1 MLGFSL
7 YKSLNWGEISMRYAV
22 ILLGLLISAASVRA
36 QHHSAPAPAAGKVTL
51 LSGLG
56 NLHHPIATNNP
67 EAQKFFDQ
75 GLTLI
80 FGFNHDTAITMFQR
94 AAELDPNA
102 AMPQWGTALALGS
115 NYNDPGNEARFARA
129 YQALQQ
135 AQSLVANGAENERAY
150 VAALARRYS
159 SDPKADRKKLDSD
172 YEQAMAGLVRRYP
185 DDLDAATLYAE
196 SLMNLRPWQLWT
208 PDGTP
213 AEGTEQIIA
222 VLEGVMKRDPNHPG
236 ANHYYIHAVEASP
249 NPARA
254 LASAQR
260 LETLVPAAGH
270 LVHMPFHI
278 YFQTGYYDIAARVNA
293 AGAAADEAY
302 VQASGDQGIYR
313 FMYLSHNYHCLA
325 ASSSMAGNFAEAQ
338 KAAERLIANVAPA
351 AKDMPMAAAFQP
363 VREYVLLRFNRWDDI
378 LKLPAPQPSTSVAV
392 SFWHFAR
399 AIAFAAKDQ
408 MSEATQE
415 SAAYTVERKKVPAG
429 FHFGFNSEKAVYE
442 VADEVLAAR
451 MAAARGDRKGAI
463 AAWRKAV
470 AVQDTLSYGEP
481 PDWYYPVRES
491 LGAAL
496 LADGQAAEA
505 EAVFRADLSR
515 NPRSGRSLFGLWQS
529 LLAQNKTADAGWV
542 QRQFEAAWKNADVK
556 LRVEDL

>member
-1 MLGFSL
+1 
-7 YKSLNWGEISMRYAV
+7 MRFALV
-22 ILLGLLISAASVRA
+22 LVVLLANAELLGA
-36 QHHSAPAPAAGKVTL
+36 QHHSAPAPAAGEAAL
-51 LSGLG
+51 MAGLG
-56 NLHHPIATNNP
+56 NHHHPIATNNP

-80 FGFNHDTAITMFQR
+80 FGFNHDAAIAMFQR

-115 NYNDPGNEARFARA
+115 NYNDPGNEERFARA
-129 YQALQQ
+129 YQALQK
-135 AQSLVANGAENERAY
+135 AQSLVANGSDNERAY

-159 SDPKADRKKLDSD
+159 SDPKADRKKLDSE

-208 PDGTP
+208 PDGKP
-213 AEGTEQIIA
+213 APGTEQIIA
-222 VLEGVMKRDPNHPG
+222 VLEGVVKRDPTHPG
-236 ANHYYIHAVEASP
+236 ANHYYIHAVEAST
-249 NPARA
+249 NPSRA

-278 YFQTGYYDIAARVNA
+278 YFQTGFYDAAARVNA

-302 VQASGDQGIYR
+302 VQASGDRGIYR

-351 AKDMPMAAAFQP
+351 AKEMPMAAAFQP

-378 LKLPAPQPSTSVAV
+378 LKQPAPQPSTPVAV

-399 AIAFAAKDQ
+399 AIAFAAKGQ
-408 MSEATQE
+408 LAEATQE
-415 SAAYTVERKKVPAG
+415 SAAYTGERKKVPAD
-429 FHFGFNSEKAVYE
+429 FRFGLNTEKAVYE

-463 AAWRKAV
+463 VAWRKAV
-470 AVQDTLSYGEP
+470 AAQDALSYDEP
-481 PDWYYPVRES
+481 PGWYYPVRES

-505 EAVFRADLSR
+505 EAVFRADLQK
-515 NPRSGRSLFGLWQS
+515 NPRSGRSLYGLWQS
-529 LLAQNKTADAGWV
+529 LVSQKKTADAAWV
-542 QRQFEAAWKNADVK
+542 QRQFEAAWKNADSK
-556 LRVEDL
+556 LKLEEL